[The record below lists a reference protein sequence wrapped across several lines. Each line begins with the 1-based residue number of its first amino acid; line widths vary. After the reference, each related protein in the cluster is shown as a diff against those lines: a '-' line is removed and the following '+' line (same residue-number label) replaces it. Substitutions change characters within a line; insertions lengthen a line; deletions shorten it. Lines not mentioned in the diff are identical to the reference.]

1 MQKIDLKKDLKA
13 LYSPSAKTVSM
24 VEVPPMR
31 FLMVDGAGDPN
42 TSVAFQQAMEVL
54 FSVSYTL
61 KFLLRE
67 VLDIDYGV
75 MPPEGLWWSED
86 MSRFDA
92 SAKDCWLWTLMIM
105 QPDFVT
111 AEHVEQAKAKAA
123 GKKELPALAQL
134 RFETYDEGPSAQI
147 LYIGPYA
154 EEGPTVE
161 KIHHFIADSGYTL
174 RGKHHE
180 IYLSDIRR
188 AAPEKWKT
196 VVRQPMGAKS

>member
-1 MQKIDLKKDLKA
+1 MQKIDLKKDLKT
-13 LYSPSAKTVSM
+13 LYSPSAKAVSM
-24 VEVPPMR
+24 VKVPAMQ

-42 TSVAFQQAMEVL
+42 TSVAFQQAMDVL

-92 SAKDCWLWTLMIM
+92 SAKDRWLWTLMIM

-111 AEHVEQAKAKAA
+111 VEHVERAKAKAA
-123 GKKELPALAQL
+123 DRKELPALAQL

-161 KIHHFIADSGYTL
+161 KIHRFIADSGHAL

-196 VVRQPMGAKS
+196 VVRQPMG